1 MTKGERFD
9 IDSIKPKIEEIVGE
23 FDRYLDEYPAR
34 TATSMH
40 GLMGPVPMI
49 LDGAR
54 VRKESV
60 QTLMGRAVRMHEM
73 RAKGYLPPSALEALE
88 KATRELLEL
97 CNEVPAMAVTK
108 VTERIRYSVYY
119 ERRKKRIEL
128 LEQTKQ
134 EFIDFLRERYAD
146 EAALARAWN
155 EEGLTFDAVRFP
167 SNKYAADINANET
180 KKKDIDEFWGRT
192 GAEQLIVDEEEGDE

>member
-9 IDSIKPKIEEIVGE
+9 IDSIKPKIEDIVDE

-34 TATSMH
+34 TARSMH

-54 VRKESV
+54 IRKESV

-73 RAKGYLPPSALEALE
+73 RARGYLPPSALEALE
-88 KATRELLEL
+88 KATKKLLDL
-97 CNEVPAMAVTK
+97 CNEVPTTAVTK

-119 ERRKKRIEL
+119 ERRKKGIKW

-134 EFIDFLRERYAD
+134 EFVDFLRERYAD
-146 EAALARAWN
+146 AAALARAWN
-155 EEGLTFDAVRFP
+155 EEGSTFDTVRFP
-167 SNKYAADINANET
+167 SNRDAAYINANET
-180 KKKDIDEFWGRT
+180 KKKDIDEFWGRS
-192 GAEQLIVDEEEGDE
+192 GAEQLIVDEEEDDE

>member
-1 MTKGERFD
+1 MTKGERFS

-34 TATSMH
+34 SARSMH
-40 GLMGPVPMI
+40 GLLGPVPMI

-60 QTLMGRAVRMHEM
+60 QTLMGRAIRMHEM
-73 RAKGYLPPSALEALE
+73 RAKGYLPPTALEALE
-88 KATRELLEL
+88 KATEQLLKL

-119 ERRKKRIEL
+119 ERRKKGLEW
-128 LEQTKQ
+128 LEQTKLD
-134 EFIDFLRERYAD
+134 FIDFLRDRYD
-146 EAALARAWN
+146 NEAALAQAWN
-155 EEGLTFDAVRFP
+155 TEDLTFGAVRFP
-167 SNKYAADINANET
+167 SNSDKAYQEANET
-180 KKKDIDEFWGRT
+180 KKADIEGFWGRT
-192 GAEQLIVDEEEGDE
+192 SAERLIVDEEEGDE